1 MSDVVLRLK
10 CRLGTFPMTIP
21 LNCSISVLKEQVSV
35 LSEIPVDGI
44 RLLFGFPP
52 KSIQKLEGTIED
64 IGLKSGDTI
73 IAEVDSTSTGVQQL
87 KVKTESNILKHIT
100 EQEVGNEVPLILR
113 KVVPADNSCLFTSLG
128 FVLGG
133 KIDLSSG
140 NYMREIIANAVK
152 DNQIEFSEAVL
163 GKPNQDYCE
172 WIRNP
177 NSWGGA
183 IEVSILSNFYGMEIA
198 VIDTQSGSISKFG
211 EDKDYPHRVFLIY
224 DGIHYDPLYLE
235 SPANPEEIQT
245 LFPTNDDRMLDAA
258 QMLANEAKSSRQ
270 YTDVNRFTLK
280 CLECGCIMIGQTQ
293 AQEHAKLTAHNNFNE
308 Y

>member
-10 CRLGTFPMTIP
+10 CRSGTFPLTLP
-21 LNCSISVLKEQVSV
+21 LNCTISVLKEQVSI
-35 LSEIPVDGI
+35 LSEIPVASI
-44 RLLFGFPP
+44 KLLFGFPP
-52 KSIQKLEGTIED
+52 KFIQKLEGTIED
-64 IGLKSGDTI
+64 VGLKSGDTI
-73 IAEVDSTSTGVQQL
+73 IAEVDSSSANVQQIQ
-87 KVKTESNILKHIT
+87 VQTESNILKHVT
-100 EQEVGNEVPLILR
+100 EQEVGDEVPLILR
-113 KVVPADNSCLFTSLG
+113 KVVPADNSCLFTSMG

-133 KIDLSSG
+133 KIDLGSG

-163 GKPNQDYCE
+163 GKPNEDYCE

-183 IEVSILSNFYGMEIA
+183 IEVSILSNFYGIEIA

-235 SPANPEEIQT
+235 SPFTPGEIQT

-258 QMLANEAKSSRQ
+258 QMLANEAKSSKQ

-280 CLECGCIMIGQTQ
+280 CLDCGYIMIGQTQ

>member
-1 MSDVVLRLK
+1 MSEVVLRLK
-10 CRLGTFPMTIP
+10 CRSGTFPMTIP

-35 LSEIPVDGI
+35 LSEIPVDSI
-44 RLLFGFPP
+44 KLLFGFPP

-73 IAEVDSTSTGVQQL
+73 IAEVDSTSTGMQQL

-133 KIDLSSG
+133 KLDLSSG

-163 GKPNQDYCE
+163 GKPNEDYCE

-183 IEVSILSNFYGMEIA
+183 IEVSILSNFYGLEIA

>member
-1 MSDVVLRLK
+1 
-10 CRLGTFPMTIP
+10 MTIP
-21 LNCSISVLKEQVSV
+21 LNCSIASLKEQVSV
-35 LSEIPVDGI
+35 LSKIPVASMK
-44 RLLFGFPP
+44 LLFGFPP
-52 KSIQKLEGTIED
+52 KIIQKIEGTIED
-64 IGLKSGDTI
+64 AGLKSGDTI
-73 IAEVDSTSTGVQQL
+73 IAEIDSSSENVQQL
-87 KVKTESNILKHIT
+87 KVQTESNILKHVID
-100 EQEVGNEVPLILR
+100 QEVGDEVPLILR
-113 KVVPADNSCLFTSLG
+113 KVVPADNSCLFTSMG

-152 DNQIEFSEAVL
+152 DNQTEFSEAVL
-163 GKPNQDYCE
+163 GKPNEDYCE

-183 IEVSILSNFYGMEIA
+183 IEVSILSNFYGIEIA

-211 EDKDYPHRVFLIY
+211 EDKNYPHRVFLIY

-235 SPANPEEIQT
+235 SPFTPGEIQT

-280 CLECGCIMIGQTQ
+280 CLDCGCIMIGQTQ

>member
-10 CRLGTFPMTIP
+10 CRSGTFPMTIP
-21 LNCSISVLKEQVSV
+21 LNCSISILKEQVSV
-35 LSEIPVDGI
+35 LSEIPVDSI
-44 RLLFGFPP
+44 KLLFGFPP

-64 IGLKSGDTI
+64 VGLKSGDTI
-73 IAEVDSTSTGVQQL
+73 IAEVDSTSIGVQQL

-140 NYMREIIANAVK
+140 NFMREIIANAVK

-163 GKPNQDYCE
+163 GKPNKDYCE

-280 CLECGCIMIGQTQ
+280 CLECGCIMIGQSQ